1 MGESDPLDDSYRD
14 TAMQDFDIKLRLHPL
29 VGPDYEPIKDDP
41 IFDPARHLALDQP
54 ASTLS
59 LTDLGYGEETV
70 GTTPTP
76 IAATSCFRVLSD
88 EGVEAMYHV
97 CKQLEAFTTS
107 NPRVARNTRGGV
119 YRSKFLRDFS
129 MCPEYVEHLSGV
141 MQTPLLPSAM
151 GHQIAHLNYQPLS
164 VGKNVDKWHYDTLQ
178 VDTVMFV
185 TDPRLVDG
193 GEFQY
198 FKGTRDEM
206 AEIHAAGKPFPHDRV
221 ESPDMPGPGYAV
233 LMQGN
238 YVVHQAKGLRK
249 EGERITLVNGFS
261 YADRGVPDYTALGQ
275 LFHADPPNV
284 ASAEYTRHIALRCGR
299 ELEQVINE
307 PGFNDSPKEHAQRL
321 ARVQA
326 ELSKA
331 IAQLNNAAGEEMRHF
346 GES

>member
-1 MGESDPLDDSYRD
+1 MYNYDVNLHV
-14 TAMQDFDIKLRLHPL
+14 HPL
-29 VGPDYEPIKDDP
+29 VNPDYDSIQDDP
-41 IFDPARHLALDQP
+41 EFDPARHLALEKP

-59 LTDLGYGEETV
+59 LTDLGYGDEIA
-70 GTTPTP
+70 GTTPTQ

-97 CKQLEAFTTS
+97 CKQLEAYTTS

-119 YRSKFLRDFS
+119 YRSKFLREFS
-129 MCPEYVEHLSGV
+129 MCRDYIEHLSSII
-141 MQTPLLPSAM
+141 QTPLLPLAM

-164 VGKNVDKWHYDTLQ
+164 VGKDVDKWHYDTLQ

-185 TDPRLVDG
+185 TDPRSVDG

-198 FKGTRDEM
+198 FKGTREEM
-206 AEIHAAGKPFPHDRV
+206 AEIHSAGKPFPHDRV

-238 YVVHQAKGLRK
+238 YVVHQAKGLRE

-261 YADRGVPDYTALGQ
+261 YADRNTPDYTALGQ
-275 LFHADPPNV
+275 LFHADPPEI

-299 ELEQVINE
+299 ELAEIINN
-307 PGFNDSPKEHAQRL
+307 PRFHDSPKEHAQSL
-321 ARVQA
+321 ARVQS

-331 IAQLNNAAGEEMRHF
+331 IEQLNNAAGEEMRHF
-346 GES
+346 GNS